1 MLEKLFDGFHQTVF
15 AYGQTGSGKTFTMGG
30 EYGKGLPEHLIGIIP
45 RVSARIFEK
54 VNEIEKEYVTKVHVS
69 YFELYKEEIRDLLSP
84 STDSKNLQ
92 VRELPDGQTI
102 VSDLSDH
109 AVNTQEEILLKL
121 RDGNSNRSVGA
132 TEMNAVSSRSHACFT
147 IRVEQQNRTI
157 PEDSKSSML
166 RLIDLAGSERLKRTK
181 AEGSRKE
188 EGIQINM
195 GLLSLGNV
203 ISALSEGK
211 SHISYR

>member
-1 MLEKLFDGFHQTVF
+1 
-15 AYGQTGSGKTFTMGG
+15 
-30 EYGKGLPEHLIGIIP
+30 
-45 RVSARIFEK
+45 
-54 VNEIEKEYVTKVHVS
+54 
-69 YFELYKEEIRDLLSP
+69 
-84 STDSKNLQ
+84 
-92 VRELPDGQTI
+92 
-102 VSDLSDH
+102 
-109 AVNTQEEILLKL
+109 LLKL

-211 SHISYR
+211 SHISYRYVFISRLSTRGY